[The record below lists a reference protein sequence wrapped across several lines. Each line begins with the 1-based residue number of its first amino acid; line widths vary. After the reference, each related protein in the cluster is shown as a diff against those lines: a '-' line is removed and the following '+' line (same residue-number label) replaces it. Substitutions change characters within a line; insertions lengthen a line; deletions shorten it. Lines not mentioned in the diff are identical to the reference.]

1 MVAGSCRGIEGQL
14 FVEAGGVT
22 IEAGAGD
29 TVRVP
34 PGAIG
39 KYCRIHGLRTFPANM
54 SNAKPQAP
62 KVFVVPE
69 LMASGPVETGGL
81 LEEHLKAQ
89 RLKEAASV
97 RERIEAYLKDSG
109 VLRKPAGEA
118 WPNAGQLAGM
128 SAVERQRWSTL
139 EAQQW
144 VDSSLK
150 KLLGGKAPREV
161 FKLDGA
167 KRPRST
173 SAARDRNMCAEV
185 LRLIERCDYARAA
198 AVERVAEE
206 FGVSTR
212 VVERATELWSWEA
225 RGKKERRRFVPVWEQ
240 KLRSAGK
247 LK

>member
-1 MVAGSCRGIEGQL
+1 
-14 FVEAGGVT
+14 
-22 IEAGAGD
+22 
-29 TVRVP
+29 
-34 PGAIG
+34 
-39 KYCRIHGLRTFPANM
+39 M
-54 SNAKPQAP
+54 SNAKLSAP

-69 LMASGPVETGGL
+69 LMPGEPVETGGL
-81 LEEHLKAQ
+81 LEEHLKAE
-89 RLKEAASV
+89 RLREAASV

-118 WPNAGQLAGM
+118 WPNATQLVSM
-128 SAVERQRWSTL
+128 SSVERQRWSTW

-144 VDSSLK
+144 VDASLK

-161 FKLDGA
+161 FKLDSK

-185 LRLIERCDYARAA
+185 LRLIERCDYARAE
-198 AVERVAEE
+198 AVERVADE
-206 FGVSTR
+206 FSVSVR

-240 KLRSAGK
+240 KLRTAGK